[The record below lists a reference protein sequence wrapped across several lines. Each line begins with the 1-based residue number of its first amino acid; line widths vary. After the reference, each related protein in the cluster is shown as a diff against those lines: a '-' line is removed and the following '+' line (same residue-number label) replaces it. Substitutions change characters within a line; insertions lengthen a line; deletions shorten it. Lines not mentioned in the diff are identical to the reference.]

1 MGEAHEEGPL
11 LFAGPRGYRSP
22 SECAHMQALEAMCCR
37 RSGGGAGRGI
47 QRGARMDGTMIF
59 KNLIRKKRDGLR
71 LSPGEIEFFVHGLAD
86 CSLPAEQVAALAMA
100 VFFRSM
106 EFAETGALTV
116 AMANSGVRLSWDEL
130 RGRGPVVDKHSTG
143 GIGDKVS
150 FLLAPIAAA
159 CGCFVPMIS
168 GRGLGHTGGT
178 LDKLDAVPGYCSVPT
193 VEEFRRV
200 VASVGCAI
208 IGQTDDLAPADRRLY
223 AIRDVTATVESIPLI
238 TASILSKKI
247 AAGNDALV
255 MDIKTGSGAFM
266 ETIDDARAL
275 ARSIIGVAATTGMTT
290 HALITDMSQTLGW
303 NVGNSLEIAESLAF
317 LDGGPREPRL
327 EEVVF
332 ALVAEMLVMT
342 KLAPDH
348 AQARARAQAAV
359 SSGEAA
365 ARFERMV
372 AELGGPR
379 DLFAGAD
386 RHLLRAPV
394 VMPVFPLTEGCI
406 SRVDARA
413 VGNVLIGLGGGRRVA
428 GERLDLAVGLS
439 SVAGIGA
446 PVDKERPLA
455 VVHARSPEQV
465 QWAAAALRAAISI
478 SEERASPP
486 PIVHETLVDA

>member
-1 MGEAHEEGPL
+1 M
-11 LFAGPRGYRSP
+11 
-22 SECAHMQALEAMCCR
+22 
-37 RSGGGAGRGI
+37 
-47 QRGARMDGTMIF
+47 MIF
-59 KNLIRKKRDGLR
+59 KNLISKKRDGRELT
-71 LSPGEIEFFVHGLAD
+71 PAEIEFFVRGLAD
-86 CSLPAEQVAALAMA
+86 ASLPAEQVAALAMA
-100 VFFRSM
+100 IFFRSM

-116 AMANSGVRLSWDEL
+116 SMASSGVRLRWDEL

-143 GIGDKVS
+143 GVGDKVS

-178 LDKLDAVPGYCSVPT
+178 LDKLDAIPGYRSMPT

-200 VASVGCAI
+200 VGSVGCAI
-208 IGQTDDLAPADRRLY
+208 IGQTDALAPADRRLY

-266 ETIDDARAL
+266 ETLDDARAL

-303 NVGNSLEIAESLAF
+303 TVGNSLEIAESLAF
-317 LDGGPREPRL
+317 LEGGACEPRL
-327 EEVVF
+327 QEVVL
-332 ALVAEMLVMT
+332 ALVAEMLVVT
-342 KLAPDH
+342 RLAADH
-348 AQARARAQAAV
+348 GQARARAQAAIG
-359 SSGEAA
+359 SGEAA

-372 AELGGPR
+372 AELGGPS
-379 DLFAGAD
+379 DLLGHAD
-386 RHLLRAPV
+386 RYLPRAPV
-394 VMPVFPLTEGCI
+394 VMPVFPLAEGYVA
-406 SRVDARA
+406 SVDARA
-413 VGNVLIGLGGGRRVA
+413 IGNVLIGLGGGRRVA
-428 GERLDLAVGLS
+428 GDTLDLAVGLS

-446 PVDKERPLA
+446 PVGKEQPLA

-465 QWAAAALRAAISI
+465 RWAAEALRAATAV
-478 SEERASPP
+478 SEERVSPP
-486 PIVHETLVDA
+486 PIVHETLAAA